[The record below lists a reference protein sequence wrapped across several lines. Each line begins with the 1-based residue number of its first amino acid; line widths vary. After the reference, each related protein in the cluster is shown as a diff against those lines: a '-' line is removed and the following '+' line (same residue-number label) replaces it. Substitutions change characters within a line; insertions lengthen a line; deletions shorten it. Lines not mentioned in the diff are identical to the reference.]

1 MYFQLFFVL
10 ILQAAKLIGGGVA
23 TVGLAGAGIG
33 IGTVFGA
40 LIIGVSRNPSL
51 KNELFKIAILGF
63 AFCEA
68 MALFT
73 LMMSFLILFT

>member
-1 MYFQLFFVL
+1 LLFVL